1 MAKDANKSSKKEKKK
16 FMKDFKSELKKVTWL
31 TPKELVKNSMAVIT
45 IVLIVA
51 VIVFI
56 LDLAFKSIND
66 YGIDK
71 LKDFVSSESYN
82 NEEETNT
89 TTENAEEVNTE
100 DNAEDNTEDNT
111 EEVLNTVDENAQDI
125 PTENKNRFGKNN

>member
-31 TPKELVKNSMAVIT
+31 TPKELVKNTMAVIT

-71 LKDFVSSESYN
+71 LKDVVSS
-82 NEEETNT
+82 
-89 TTENAEEVNTE
+89 
-100 DNAEDNTEDNT
+100 
-111 EEVLNTVDENAQDI
+111 
-125 PTENKNRFGKNN
+125 